1 MSISAA
7 SSIALSALRAAQ
19 VGISVTS
26 ANIANADVDG
36 YTVKTANQVSTV
48 AGGSGSGTAIASITG
63 GVDKYV
69 FASLVSANA
78 DVGAASVTST
88 YANRLQALM
97 GSTTGTTDGGTSI
110 TAQMASLETA
120 VTELASTPNDN
131 STQSTFVSAADTLAS
146 QLRSMSSSISTLK
159 TNADQQI
166 SDDVDTVNTN
176 LKMIADLNEQIIT
189 TKAKGQSTADL
200 EDERN
205 AAIKTISSLMD
216 ITTSTT
222 STGVVYVK
230 TTSGTP
236 LLSSRLHE
244 LSVSATGSILVDG
257 SNDITNT
264 VTNGEIGGLLTLRD
278 DTLPAAQSEL
288 DTLASKLIST
298 VNSAAADGTSVP
310 APDSLTGTTDISG
323 LSSFSASGTVRVALV
338 DTDGNLTSYKDL
350 DLSSYSSV
358 DDLVSALNSIDG
370 VSAAVNSEGKLTI
383 SSDTSGSGVS
393 IGALDSSINGQS
405 FSSFFGLNSVFTGS
419 SAADIAVS
427 SSLLK
432 DSGTLALGTLSTDVT
447 ATGKTVLTTGS
458 TTVSN
463 ALNAALTTSYSYS
476 AVGSIGSMT
485 GTLSDYS
492 SRVVS
497 AFATRASTAEAN
509 QTTSETLQSSL
520 SSTIASQSGVN
531 VDEETSKL
539 QDYQTLYSAA
549 AQVVQ
554 TAKEMFDTLLSA
566 VKA

>member
-48 AGGSGSGTAIASITG
+48 AGGSGSGTAVASITG

-88 YANRLQALM
+88 YASRLQALM

-131 STQSTFVSAADTLAS
+131 STQSTFVSSADTLAS

-176 LKMIADLNEQIIT
+176 LKTIADLNEQIIT

-230 TTSGTP
+230 TTSGTS

-257 SNDITNT
+257 SNDITDT
-264 VTNGEIGGLLTLRD
+264 VTSGEIGGLLTLRD

-298 VNSAAADGTSVP
+298 VNSAVADGTSVP
-310 APDSLTGTTDISG
+310 APDSLTGTTDVSG
-323 LSSFSASGTVRVALV
+323 LSSFSASGTVRIALV

-370 VSAAVNSEGKLTI
+370 VSASMNSEGKLTI

-419 SAADIAVS
+419 SASDIAVS

-432 DSGTLALGTLSTDVT
+432 DSGTLALGTLATDVT
-447 ATGKTVLTTGS
+447 AAGKTVLTNGS
-458 TTVSN
+458 TTVAN
-463 ALNAALTTSYSYS
+463 ALNAALTTSYGYS